1 MTPMSEHPDGSLST
15 QPSGTLARAPAA
27 APALSI
33 SLEVVVWLAVIG
45 LAAALRL
52 ALLEHLPLT
61 IDESFRSFA
70 AWQTSQGDV
79 PANWPGDMTSSL
91 TAHLFSIFGS
101 SDLLAR
107 LLPALA
113 GSALI
118 ALLWPLSRYV
128 GGAALAAAGLLAFSP
143 LLVHVSRSA
152 LPYSVGAFLSLTM
165 VLSLFAYLRTRR
177 PLHLFVL
184 ILSLGLALGSDPV
197 STSTALI
204 LVAFL
209 VCEIAWRRN
218 RDVLNAMSVI
228 RQNPALLI
236 SGLLFFLGALEL
248 SVTHFGTSV
257 DRLSLPG
264 LRQWVDMFALPR
276 DDLPWHFHPGILVS
290 YEALLLLL
298 GGSAYLW
305 LLSRW
310 IASRGKDVS
319 LFQRFL
325 FFWASGAALIIAIT
339 TRREAG
345 QLVLLLLPLAL
356 LAGSWLERIA
366 TEADVASLGRTALY
380 LAPVLALAGYI
391 TLILCQW
398 AHAGAVGPPSERVGV
413 IFALTGAIA
422 LIWITWNMLG
432 HQAAAGSLALA
443 LVLLAILAIHGSTS
457 VMYGRGSEFLA
468 AERVDP
474 RVFQLQQRL
483 AAIEAETPGP
493 IAVHESFLPALG
505 WYLRDVK
512 GVVFA
517 PQPAEDAVAIVAQPG
532 ESVPSGYLQQGAWT
546 IAEGWLPHSID
557 PLNWWRWLVYRQ
569 PWGDLSSTEADLL
582 VRIQ

>member
-1 MTPMSEHPDGSLST
+1 MSEHLDDSPPT
-15 QPSGTLARAPAA
+15 QPSGIVARALAA
-27 APALSI
+27 APALSV
-33 SLEVVVWLAVIG
+33 SLETVVWLAVVG

-52 ALLEHLPLT
+52 ARLEHLPLA
-61 IDESFRSFA
+61 IDESVRAFA
-70 AWQTSQGDV
+70 AWQTSEGDI
-79 PANWPGDMTSSL
+79 PANWPGDMTASL
-91 TAHLFSIFGS
+91 TAHLFSLFGS

-143 LLVHVSRSA
+143 LLVHVSRSG
-152 LPYSVGAFLSLTM
+152 LPYSIGALLSLTM
-165 VLSLFAYLRTRR
+165 VFSLFAYLRTRG
-177 PLHLFVL
+177 PFYLFAL

-197 STSTALI
+197 SVSTALI
-204 LVAFL
+204 LTAFL
-209 VCEIAWRRN
+209 ICEIVWRRN
-218 RDVLNAMSVI
+218 QDVLDAMSAI
-228 RQNPALLI
+228 RRSPSLLI
-236 SGLLFFLGALEL
+236 SGLLFFLGTLEL
-248 SVTHFGTSV
+248 GITRFGTSV

-264 LRQWVDMFALPR
+264 LRQWVDMFTLPR
-276 DDLPWHFHPGILVS
+276 DDLPWHFHPGILMS

-310 IASRGKDVS
+310 IASRGEDVS

-325 FFWASGAALIIAIT
+325 FFWASGAAVIIAIT

-356 LAGSWLERIA
+356 LAGSWLERMA
-366 TEADVASLGRTALY
+366 AEADLASLGRMALY

-391 TLILCQW
+391 ALILCQW
-398 AHAGAVGPPSERVGV
+398 AHAGSVGSTSERVGV
-413 IFALTGAIA
+413 IFALAGATA
-422 LIWITWNMLG
+422 LIWIAWNTLG
-432 HQAAAGSLALA
+432 RQAAAGSLALS
-443 LVLLAILAIHGSTS
+443 LVLLAILAVHGSTS
-457 VMYGRGSEFLA
+457 VMYGRGSESLTS
-468 AERVDP
+468 ERVDA
-474 RVFQLQQRL
+474 RVFQLQERL

-493 IAVHESFLPALG
+493 IAVHESFLPTLG

-517 PQPAEDAVAIVAQPG
+517 SQPAEDAVAIVAQSG
-532 ESVPSGYLQQGAWT
+532 ESAPPGFHRQETWS
-546 IAEGWLPHSID
+546 IAEGWLPDSID

-569 PWGDLSSTEADLL
+569 PWGDLSSMEADLL
-582 VRIQ
+582 VRIK

>member
-1 MTPMSEHPDGSLST
+1 MTPMSEHPNGSLST
-15 QPSGTLARAPAA
+15 QPSGTIARAPAA

-52 ALLEHLPLT
+52 ARLEHLPLS
-61 IDESFRSFA
+61 IDESVRAFA
-70 AWQTSQGDV
+70 AWQTSEGDI
-79 PANWPGDMTSSL
+79 PANWSGDMTSSL
-91 TAHLFSIFGS
+91 TAHLFSLFGS

-128 GGAALAAAGLLAFSP
+128 GGAALAAAGLLTFSP
-143 LLVHVSRSA
+143 LFVHVSRSA
-152 LPYSVGAFLSLTM
+152 LPYSVGTFLSLTM
-165 VLSLFAYLRTRR
+165 VLSLFAYLRTRG
-177 PLHLFVL
+177 PFYLFAL
-184 ILSLGLALGSDPV
+184 ILSLGLALGSDVV

-204 LVAFL
+204 VVAFL
-209 VCEIAWRRN
+209 VWEIVWRRN
-218 RDVLNAMSVI
+218 QDALNAVNVV

-236 SGLLFFLGALEL
+236 SGLLFFLGTLEL
-248 SVTHFGTSV
+248 SITHFGTSV

-276 DDLPWHFHPGILVS
+276 DDLPWHFHPGILIS
-290 YEALLLLL
+290 YEALLLIL
-298 GGSAYLW
+298 GGSAYVW

-310 IASRGKDVS
+310 IVSRGEDVS
-319 LFQRFL
+319 LFQRFV

-366 TEADVASLGRTALY
+366 TDADLASLGRAALH
-380 LAPVLALAGYI
+380 LAPVLALAVYMA
-391 TLILCQW
+391 LILCQW
-398 AHAGAVGPPSERVGV
+398 AHAGAVGSTSERIGL
-413 IFALTGAIA
+413 IFALAGAIA
-422 LIWITWNMLG
+422 LIWTTWNVLG
-432 HQAAAGSLALA
+432 RQAAAGSLALA
-443 LVLLAILAIHGSTS
+443 LVLLAIVAIHGSTS

-468 AERVDP
+468 AERVNP

-493 IAVHESFLPALG
+493 IAVHESFLPDLG

-512 GVVFA
+512 GLVFA
-517 PQPAEDAVAIVAQPG
+517 AQPAEDAVAIVAQPG
-532 ESVPSGYLQQGAWT
+532 ESAPSGYHREGAWT
-546 IAEGWLPHSID
+546 IADGWLPRSLD

-569 PWGDLSSTEADLL
+569 PWGDLSSREADLL
-582 VRIQ
+582 VRIE

>member
-1 MTPMSEHPDGSLST
+1 MAG
-15 QPSGTLARAPAA
+15 APAA

-52 ALLEHLPLT
+52 ARLEHLPLT
-61 IDESFRSFA
+61 IDESVRAFA
-70 AWQTSQGDV
+70 AWQTSHGDV

-91 TAHLFSIFGS
+91 TAHLFSLFGS

-143 LLVHVSRSA
+143 LLVHVSRSG

-165 VLSLFAYLRTRR
+165 VLSLFAYLRTQR
-177 PLHLFVL
+177 PFHLFVL
-184 ILSLGLALGSDPV
+184 ILSLSLALGSDPV
-197 STSTALI
+197 SISTALI

-209 VCEIAWRRN
+209 VYEIVWRRN
-218 RDVLNAMSVI
+218 QNVLDAVSAI

-236 SGLLFFLGALEL
+236 SCLLFLLGALEL
-248 SVTHFGTSV
+248 SITHFGTSV
-257 DRLSLPG
+257 DRLGLPG

-310 IASRGKDVS
+310 IASRGQEVS

-325 FFWASGAALIIAIT
+325 FFWASGAAVIIAIT

-356 LAGSWLERIA
+356 LAGGWLERIA
-366 TEADVASLGRTALY
+366 AEADLGSLGRAALY

-391 TLILCQW
+391 VFIFCQW
-398 AHAGAVGPPSERVGV
+398 ADAGAVGSTSERIGV

-422 LIWITWNMLG
+422 LIWITWNVLG
-432 HQAAAGSLALA
+432 RQAAAGSLTLA

-493 IAVHESFLPALG
+493 IAVHDSFLPALG

-517 PQPAEDAVAIVAQPG
+517 PWPAEDAVAIVAQPG
-532 ESVPSGYLQQGAWT
+532 ESAPSGYRQQGAWP
-546 IAEGWLPHSID
+546 IAEGWLPHSIE

-569 PWGDLSSTEADLL
+569 PWGDLSSREADLL
-582 VRIQ
+582 VRTE

>member
-1 MTPMSEHPDGSLST
+1 MTPMSEHPNGSLST
-15 QPSGTLARAPAA
+15 QPSGTIARAPAA

-52 ALLEHLPLT
+52 ARLEHLPLT
-61 IDESFRSFA
+61 IDESVRSFA
-70 AWQTSQGDV
+70 AWQTSQGDI

-91 TAHLFSIFGS
+91 TAHLFSLFGS

-118 ALLWPLSRYV
+118 ALFWPLSRYV

-165 VLSLFAYLRTRR
+165 ILSLFAYLRTQR

-209 VCEIAWRRN
+209 VYEIVWRRN
-218 RDVLNAMSVI
+218 QDVLNAMSVI

-236 SGLLFFLGALEL
+236 SSLLFLLGTLEL
-248 SVTHFGTSV
+248 SVTRFGTSA

-264 LRQWVDMFALPR
+264 LRQWVDMFTLPR

-339 TRREAG
+339 THREAG
-345 QLVLLLLPLAL
+345 QLVLLLLPLAF

-366 TEADVASLGRTALY
+366 TEADASSLRRAALY
-380 LAPVLALAGYI
+380 LAPVLALAVYI
-391 TLILCQW
+391 ALVLCQW
-398 AHAGAVGPPSERVGV
+398 ARAGAVGSAGDRIEV
-413 IFALTGAIA
+413 IFALAGAIA
-422 LIWITWNMLG
+422 LIWITWNTLG
-432 HQAAAGSLALA
+432 RQAAAGSLALA

-474 RVFQLQQRL
+474 SVFQLQQRL

-517 PQPAEDAVAIVAQPG
+517 PQPAEDVVAIVAQPG
-532 ESVPSGYLQQGAWT
+532 ESVPSGYRQQGAWP

-582 VRIQ
+582 VRIE

>member
-1 MTPMSEHPDGSLST
+1 VNERPESTLST
-15 QPSGTLARAPAA
+15 QPSGTTSRTPAA
-27 APALSI
+27 VPALSI
-33 SLEVVVWLAVIG
+33 SLEVVVWLVVIG

-52 ALLEHLPLT
+52 ARLEHLPLT
-61 IDESFRSFA
+61 IDESVRAFA
-70 AWQTSQGDV
+70 AWQTSEGNT
-79 PANWPGDMTSSL
+79 PANWPGDMTTSL
-91 TAHLFSIFGS
+91 TAHLFSIFGP

-118 ALLWPLSRYV
+118 ALFWPLSRYV
-128 GGAALAAAGLLAFSP
+128 GGAALAAAGLVAFSP
-143 LLVHVSRSA
+143 LFVHVSRSS
-152 LPYSVGAFLSLTM
+152 LPYSVGAFLSLAM
-165 VLSLFAYLRTRR
+165 VLSLFAYLRTRA
-177 PLHLFVL
+177 PFYLFALV
-184 ILSLGLALGSDPV
+184 LSLGLALGSDLV

-204 LVAFL
+204 LAAFL
-209 VCEIAWRRN
+209 ACEIAWRRN
-218 RDVLNAMSVI
+218 QDVLDTVSLI
-228 RQNPALLI
+228 RQNPPLLI
-236 SGLLFFLGALEL
+236 SSLLFFLGALEL
-248 SVTHFGTSV
+248 GVTHFGTSI

-276 DDLPWHFHPGILVS
+276 DSLPWHFHPGILMS

-310 IASRGKDVS
+310 IASRGEDVS

-345 QLVLLLLPLAL
+345 QLILLLLPLAL

-366 TEADVASLGRTALY
+366 AEADPVSLGRATPY

-391 TLILCQW
+391 ALTLCQW
-398 AHAGAVGPPSERVGV
+398 ADAGAVGSGGERMRV
-413 IFALTGAIA
+413 IFALTAAIA
-422 LIWITWNMLG
+422 LVWITWNMLG
-432 HQAAAGSLALA
+432 RQAAAGSVALA

-457 VMYGRGSEFLA
+457 VAYGRGSEFLA
-468 AERVDP
+468 AERVNP
-474 RVFQLQQRL
+474 RVFQLQDRL

-517 PQPAEDAVAIVAQPG
+517 PSPTTETVAFVAPPG
-532 ESVPSGYLQQGAWT
+532 GAAPSGYRSEGAWP
-546 IAEGWLPHSID
+546 IVEGWLPHSLD
-557 PLNWWRWLVYRQ
+557 PLDWWRWLVYRQ
-569 PWGDLSSTEADLL
+569 PWGDLSPREANLL
-582 VRIQ
+582 VRTE

>member
-1 MTPMSEHPDGSLST
+1 MSEHLDDSLPT
-15 QPSGTLARAPAA
+15 QPSGIMARALAT
-27 APALSI
+27 APTLSV
-33 SLEVVVWLAVIG
+33 SLETVVWLAVIG

-52 ALLEHLPLT
+52 ARLEHLPLA
-61 IDESFRSFA
+61 IDESVRAFA
-70 AWQTSQGDV
+70 AWQASESDI
-79 PANWPGDMTSSL
+79 PANWPGDMTASL
-91 TAHLFSIFGS
+91 TAHLFSLFGS
-101 SDLLAR
+101 SDILAR

-128 GGAALAAAGLLAFSP
+128 GGAALAAAGLLTFSP
-143 LLVHVSRSA
+143 LLVHVSRSG

-165 VLSLFAYLRTRR
+165 VFSLFAYLRTRG
-177 PLHLFVL
+177 PFYLFAL

-197 STSTALI
+197 SVSTALI
-204 LVAFL
+204 LIAFL
-209 VCEIAWRRN
+209 ICEIVWRRN
-218 RDVLNAMSVI
+218 QDVLDAVSAI
-228 RQNPALLI
+228 RRSPSLLI
-236 SGLLFFLGALEL
+236 SGLLFFLGTLEL
-248 SVTHFGTSV
+248 GITRFGTSI

-276 DDLPWHFHPGILVS
+276 DDLPWHFHAGMLVS

-298 GGSAYLW
+298 GGAAYLW

-310 IASRGKDVS
+310 IASRGEEVS

-325 FFWASGAALIIAIT
+325 FFWASGAAVIIAIT

-356 LAGSWLERIA
+356 LAGSWLERMA
-366 TEADVASLGRTALY
+366 AEADPASLGRMALY
-380 LAPVLALAGYI
+380 LAPVLALVGYI
-391 TLILCQW
+391 ALILCQW
-398 AHAGAVGPPSERVGV
+398 AHAGSVGSTSERVGV
-413 IFALTGAIA
+413 IFALAGATA
-422 LIWITWNMLG
+422 LIWIAWNTLG
-432 HQAAAGSLALA
+432 RQAAAGSLVLA

-457 VMYGRGSEFLA
+457 VMYGRGSEFLTS
-468 AERVDP
+468 ERVDT
-474 RVFQLQQRL
+474 RVFQLQERL

-512 GVVFA
+512 SVVFA
-517 PQPAEDAVAIVAQPG
+517 SQPAEDAVTIVAQSG
-532 ESVPSGYLQQGAWT
+532 ESAPPGYHRQEAWS
-546 IAEGWLPHSID
+546 IAEGWLPDSID

-569 PWGDLSSTEADLL
+569 PWGDLSSREADLL
-582 VRIQ
+582 VRIK